1 MSREIPSMQK
11 TKCYRLINYPHRRE
25 MCSGDFKDRKAYIQ
39 MLEVSV
45 AMTTARRLPV
55 VMF

>member
-1 MSREIPSMQK
+1 MQK
-11 TKCYRLINYPHRRE
+11 TKCYRLISYPHRRE